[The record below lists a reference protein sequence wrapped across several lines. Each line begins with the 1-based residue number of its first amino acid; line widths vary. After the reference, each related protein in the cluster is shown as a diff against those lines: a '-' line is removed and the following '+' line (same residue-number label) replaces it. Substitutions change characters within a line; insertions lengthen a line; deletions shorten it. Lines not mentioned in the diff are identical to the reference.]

1 MHTMH
6 SYELPVPGPP
16 GLESQIHA
24 VATVGIPSYA
34 YYLRLVLASLHSMD
48 TCPYYYYSSLRVIV
62 LYELVLCM
70 YMDPTI

>member
-16 GLESQIHA
+16 GWNLKYTH

-48 TCPYYYYSSLRVIV
+48 TCPYYYYSRVIV